1 MLANLRIH
9 WKLALL
15 SATFLAPIALLAWLF
30 IDQSHKDTKFAAKE
44 LDGSRYLASVR
55 EVLTPLA
62 MGEAERAAAGLE
74 GVQRSNDAV
83 GLTMNLADAPA
94 KALAAVRRAG
104 AEKADPATPTG
115 REAMAAVRKLI
126 AMVGDGSNLILDPD
140 LDSFYAMDLVVVK
153 LPQATEQAVVLLDA
167 VTRVVGHDKPS
178 LAAVAELQ
186 LRLGE
191 YTGTLSGID
200 ESLEAAI
207 RGNPDGSLKA
217 ALTAPFD
224 RFRDTSRA
232 YVKAVEALSMAA
244 AAATGA
250 LQPQAAG
257 DLPNLRRAVLEQTQG
272 VWQLAETELDRLL
285 IARIQGF
292 NQKLY
297 WSLGA
302 SGVVLLIAG
311 LLAFL
316 IGRSI
321 GDPVAALVA
330 SMNGM
335 AAGDLTVAVPCLERR
350 DEAGILAR
358 AAVEMQRHLRALATE
373 VRTNAG
379 AVHGAAQRITGAVE
393 GQAASSAEMSSS
405 VAEITSTMEEL
416 SASSTQISEHSH
428 AVVAIANATWESS
441 KKGAEAME
449 GLSARIADIQVE
461 DQHNLKEILD
471 LGRTSKEISKVM
483 SIIGTIADQT
493 KLIAFNAALE
503 AASAGEAGRRF
514 GVVAAEIRRLA
525 DSVTESTGEIES
537 RINQIQ
543 DSISR
548 LVITS
553 ERRSAGIEAGIT
565 ATSTTARRLG
575 ELVDAA
581 QQTSSAAQ
589 QISLSTQQQKTASN
603 QVVVALREIVVA
615 SSQTAQSINRISEI
629 SRDMT
634 RLSAELG
641 TLVGRFR
648 LES

>member
-1 MLANLRIH
+1 MFANLRIH

-15 SATFLAPIALLAWLF
+15 SATFLAPIALLAGLF
-30 IDQSHKDTKFAAKE
+30 IDQSHKDINFAAKE
-44 LDGSRYLASVR
+44 LDGSRYLVALR

-62 MGEAERAAAGLE
+62 QGDPVQAAKELEA
-74 GVQRSNDAV
+74 VQRAHDEV
-83 GLTMNLADAPA
+83 GAAMNLGDAETKAVEAVRQAGTEKAAPA
-94 KALAAVRRAG
+94 S
-104 AEKADPATPTG
+104 TTG
-115 REAMAAVRKLI
+115 SNAMAAVRKLI

-153 LPQATEQAVVLLDA
+153 LPQATDQAVALLDA
-167 VTRVVGHDKPS
+167 ANRVTGHDKPS
-178 LAAVAELQ
+178 LAVVADLQ

-191 YTGTLSGID
+191 YNSTLSGVD
-200 ESLEAAI
+200 DSLDAAI
-207 RGNPDGSLKA
+207 RGNPDGSLKT
-217 ALTAPFD
+217 ALAAPFD
-224 RFRDTSRA
+224 GFRETSRA
-232 YVKAVEALSMAA
+232 YVKAVEALSLAA
-244 AAATGA
+244 AAGPVPAQSLGA
-250 LQPQAAG
+250 LPR
-257 DLPNLRRAVLEQTQG
+257 LRLAVLEQTHA
-272 VWQLAETELDRLL
+272 VWKHTESEMDRLL
-285 IARIQGF
+285 AARISGF
-292 NQKLY
+292 QQRLY
-297 WSLGA
+297 WNLGI

-321 GDPVAALVA
+321 GEPVAALVA
-330 SMNGM
+330 AMNGM
-335 AAGDLTVAVPCLERR
+335 AAGDLTVAVPCRTRR

-358 AAVEMQRHLRALATE
+358 AAAEMQGHLHALAIE
-373 VRTNAG
+373 VRSHAG
-379 AVHGAAQRITGAVE
+379 AVHGAAQKITGSVE

-441 KKGAEAME
+441 KKGAEAMQ
-449 GLSARIADIQVE
+449 GLSARIGDIQVE
-461 DQHNLKEILD
+461 DQHNLREILE
-471 LGRTSKEISKVM
+471 LGKTSKEISKVM
-483 SIIGTIADQT
+483 TIIGTIADQT

-565 ATSTTARRLG
+565 ATSNTARRLG

-615 SSQTAQSINRISEI
+615 SSQTAQSITRISEI

-634 RLSAELG
+634 RLSAELD

-648 LES
+648 LGG